1 MLKIDIYTDGSCI
14 NNPGPGGCASIIKFI
29 KKEIIL
35 KAGYYY
41 TTNNRMEL
49 MAFILSLKFLVNNF
63 YINNNINVFTDS
75 TYLYNGV
82 NYWIYSWKKNNWKKS
97 NNKFIKNIDLW
108 SLIYKNI
115 ILFKKKI
122 KWNLLKSHK
131 GNYYNNKCDKI
142 AFLSAKNPMF
152 FDYSKYFFN

>member
-1 MLKIDIYTDGSCI
+1 MLKINIYIDGSCI

-49 MAFILSLKFLVNNF
+49 MALILSLNFLIKNY
-63 YINNNINVFTDS
+63 YINSYINIFTDS
-75 TYLYNGV
+75 SYLYNGV
-82 NYWIYSWKKNNWKKS
+82 KFWIYSWKKNNWKNS
-97 NNKFIKNIDLW
+97 NNRYIKNIDLW
-108 SLIYKNI
+108 YFIYKNMF
-115 ILFKKKI
+115 LFQKKI
-122 KWNLLKSHK
+122 NWSLLKSHS

-142 AFLSAKNPMF
+142 AFLSAKNPLF
-152 FDYSKYFFN
+152 FDYFIYSSY